1 MSAIQVKNIFIWF
14 QTNDNGREDIY
25 LGSGDVKA
33 SMDSSFFQQRN
44 RRSSRIQTENGNLFI
59 KTPVEANYMTM
70 ATQATGVTKK
80 DEFQPLVLRSLYTIE
95 NLKLV
100 VPEPLKKEI

>member
-1 MSAIQVKNIFIWF
+1 
-14 QTNDNGREDIY
+14 
-25 LGSGDVKA
+25 
-33 SMDSSFFQQRN
+33 
-44 RRSSRIQTENGNLFI
+44 
-59 KTPVEANYMTM
+59 MTM

-100 VPEPLKKEI
+100 VPEPLKKGT